1 MWLNPQ
7 NQLSQ
12 LQSKLAWDF
21 KGFLP
26 NRSQMAVHFKMY
38 LFKNLSKLFL
48 RLTGMLLGGYAIML
62 IRGPQQN
69 QPTHPNKTVVVFLIF
84 GDKQAETLIFP
95 FTPILSQNLDT
106 SLSQNAS
113 CPYWSARSPQ
123 GRALKHRICLRKR
136 QHVAFALQALRGY
149 FT

>member
-1 MWLNPQ
+1 
-7 NQLSQ
+7 
-12 LQSKLAWDF
+12 
-21 KGFLP
+21 
-26 NRSQMAVHFKMY
+26 
-38 LFKNLSKLFL
+38 
-48 RLTGMLLGGYAIML
+48 MLLGGYAIML

>member
-1 MWLNPQ
+1 
-7 NQLSQ
+7 
-12 LQSKLAWDF
+12 
-21 KGFLP
+21 
-26 NRSQMAVHFKMY
+26 
-38 LFKNLSKLFL
+38 
-48 RLTGMLLGGYAIML
+48 MLLGGYAIML

-84 GDKQAETLIFP
+84 GEKQAETLIFP

-113 CPYWSARSPQ
+113 CPCWSDRSPQ

-136 QHVAFALQALRGY
+136 QNVAFALQALHGY